1 MNKFL
6 LTVCAF
12 PLGLLA
18 IAPCAVQAQSVV
30 LSAPTIACDSPA
42 GVGCSGRTV
51 LRPGTYRLGGV
62 HNLSGFGSCHISG
75 PGGSGYVPCRNLAR
89 RR

>member
-1 MNKFL
+1 MSKFL

-12 PLGLLA
+12 ALA

-30 LSAPTIACDSPA
+30 LSAPTIACDTPA

-51 LRPGTYRLGGV
+51 LRPGTYSLGGA
-62 HNLSGFGSCHISG
+62 HNLSGIATCHIR
-75 PGGSGYVPCRNLAR
+75 CEN
-89 RR
+89 